1 MQNENDFLEILQE
14 INNQIQVM
22 SLETTG
28 AIGEIVAQII
38 LLKAFD
44 NATDNLEELKTLTVS
59 SFLNSLLLPGLFE
72 TIRDKLPKEVL
83 GGLICFNHF
92 IKKYDTLTEDDVKMD
107 FIGRAA
113 AGQFK
118 NLTKAYDL
126 FIPMILEDNS
136 LSQIL
141 IQVKNSTSI
150 SEKTIKIK
158 MNEYKSENS
167 INKTN
172 FSILMSLTAGEAG
185 VTINEEGDFL
195 ICKGLGCYNFN
206 ANVKATLK
214 EILDCDRNP
223 LLSKKFDSNI
233 IREVT
238 YGSYSSD
245 HKF

>member
-1 MQNENDFLEILQE
+1 MQKEKSFLEILQE

-22 SLETTG
+22 SLEATG

-92 IKKYDTLTEDDVKMD
+92 IKKYDELTEDDAKID
-107 FIGRAA
+107 FTGRAA

-118 NLTKAYDL
+118 NQTKGYDL
-126 FIPMILEDNS
+126 FIPVILEDNN
-136 LSQIL
+136 LSFIL
-141 IQVKNSTSI
+141 IQVKNSKTI
-150 SEKTIKIK
+150 SEVDINNK
-158 MNEYKSENS
+158 MSKYKSE
-167 INKTN
+167 TN
-172 FSILMSLTAGEAG
+172 FKMPNISILMSLASTAGKEAS
-185 VTINEEGDFL
+185 INVKDDYF
-195 ICKGLGCYNFN
+195 ICKGLDIYQLKDD
-206 ANVKATLK
+206 VKAILK

-223 LLSKKFDSNI
+223 FLNKKFNSEI

-238 YGSYSSD
+238 HGSYSSNS
-245 HKF
+245 